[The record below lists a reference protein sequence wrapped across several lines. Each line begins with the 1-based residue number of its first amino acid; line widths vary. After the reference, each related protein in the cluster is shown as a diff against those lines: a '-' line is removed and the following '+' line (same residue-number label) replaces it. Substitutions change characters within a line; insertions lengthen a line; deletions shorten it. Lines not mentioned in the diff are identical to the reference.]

1 MRTVSVTKA
10 KQSLG
15 HIIDVAQREP
25 IVIQKQHR
33 DVAILLSMY
42 DYEKLRGAQIDR
54 FNIYCDMIAQRV
66 QARGLTEE
74 KLADILCDE

>member
-1 MRTVSVTKA
+1 MRTVSATEA

-74 KLADILCDE
+74 KLADILRDE